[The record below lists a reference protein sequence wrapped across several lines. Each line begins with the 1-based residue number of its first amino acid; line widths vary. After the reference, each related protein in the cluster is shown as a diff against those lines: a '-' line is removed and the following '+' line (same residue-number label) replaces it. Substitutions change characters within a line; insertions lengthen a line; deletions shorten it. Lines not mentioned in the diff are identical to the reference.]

1 MMLASGSEITNAPNT
16 ADLFAISLAA
26 TITAPLKSPL
36 PARLNQFMGRQ
47 GRFGSQACR
56 FLV

>member
-1 MMLASGSEITNAPNT
+1 MMLASGSEITNAPKT

-36 PARLNQFMGRQ
+36 PTRLNQFMARHARIGP
-47 GRFGSQACR
+47 QACR
-56 FLV
+56 